1 MGAAELAARLGA
13 SGNSRPGQDEWEDP
27 DRWLADGTELDL
39 PSRTLRAIH
48 TPGHTRGHVVFHDP
62 AASILFAGDHV
73 LPHITP
79 SIGLEPATNP
89 MALRDYL
96 RSLRLMLKLPD
107 ARLLPAHGPVQDS
120 THARVTELL
129 DHHEARLAEAF
140 EAAQAGAATA
150 YEVAKAV
157 RWTRRRQSFADLD
170 LMNQFMATG
179 ETAAHL
185 EVLVTR
191 GQLTRRTTA
200 EGTVLY
206 TLDSRG

>member
-1 MGAAELAARLGA
+1 
-13 SGNSRPGQDEWEDP
+13 
-27 DRWLADGTELDL
+27 
-39 PSRTLRAIH
+39 
-48 TPGHTRGHVVFHDP
+48 
-62 AASILFAGDHV
+62 
-73 LPHITP
+73 
-79 SIGLEPATNP
+79 

-96 RSLRLMLKLPD
+96 SSLRLMLKLPD